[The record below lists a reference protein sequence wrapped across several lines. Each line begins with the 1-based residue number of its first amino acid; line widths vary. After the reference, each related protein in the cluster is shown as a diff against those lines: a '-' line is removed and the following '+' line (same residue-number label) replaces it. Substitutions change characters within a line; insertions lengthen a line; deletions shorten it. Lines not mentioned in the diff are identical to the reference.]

1 MIDSSAREANGY
13 CLTYLTYLRSNFVL
27 VFSEDS
33 VYEEMQSMSS
43 RYLSSVEVVVN
54 LSDKN
59 ANRTRQE
66 TPHSA
71 TVVVVATGQETSTN
85 NNTNTTT
92 TIKSIPSLATVKSG
106 ENLNEVVTKR
116 HISGTKEKT
125 AVAVFVFVLFASC
138 VLSIV
143 ALYGR
148 SEGWISS
155 ESNGSLKIGWRRGCL
170 GEKTQEPSS
179 CSSPASFHD
188 VEDVLSEEA
197 SVYGQIAVA
206 LLVAAWVLP
215 LTVVLLVNRFQRNGQ
230 ETCCHGY
237 IISILW
243 SVCGLTLI
251 ILGVLFILS
260 SQSAADDTKQPKLDV
275 YCKGFQVCSK
285 VGEVSEC
292 PDVTCRRTATGAVHC
307 ADHGRCKTRVVRLTC
322 EDDGVVCDLVP
333 DWGLVCLFV
342 SASLMIGLSIAL
354 GLGSVFIGKHL

>member
-1 MIDSSAREANGY
+1 MTDSSAQEANGY
-13 CLTYLTYLRSNFVL
+13 RPIYRTLLRSNPVL

-33 VYEEMQSMSS
+33 VYEEMHSMSS

-71 TVVVVATGQETSTN
+71 TVVVVATGQETSTTN
-85 NNTNTTT
+85 NNTT

-106 ENLNEVVTKR
+106 ENLNEVATKR

-170 GEKTQEPSS
+170 GEKAQEPST
-179 CSSPASFHD
+179 CSSQGSFHD
-188 VEDVLSEEA
+188 VEDVLSEGA

-251 ILGVLFILS
+251 MLGVLFILS

-285 VGEVSEC
+285 VSEVSEC
-292 PDVTCRRTATGAVHC
+292 PDVTCRQTAAGAVHC
-307 ADHGRCKTRVVRLTC
+307 ADHGRCQTRVVRLTC

-333 DWGLVCLFV
+333 DWGLLCLFV